1 MMDMNIVKLWDTNKA
16 KVQAVFEAAHP
27 VSYKDVVRA
36 VVQMLHDASD
46 ECDKPDPER
55 IHEIDDGDCAAG
67 QKDKQDTVLWAQSE
81 RVCNA
86 HKGQK

>member
-36 VVQMLHDASD
+36 VTKARWFMLL
-46 ECDKPDPER
+46 ER
-55 IHEIDDGDCAAG
+55 L
-67 QKDKQDTVLWAQSE
+67 DTSQI
-81 RVCNA
+81 NI
-86 HKGQK
+86 GM